1 MSLNESY
8 HNSVAFSPNPH
19 APNLCTSVLRCFPMA
34 NLAAAADE
42 PLSMETAEHFLR
54 DQGSDVPQDL
64 GGLRADE
71 IVELLSA
78 FCDLRT
84 RGKSC
89 IFKRDSRFLDPAQA
103 LPPKQQKLQMPPSI
117 TSAASGTPS
126 RPMRL
131 APDSAVNRTL
141 HLATTLNEVVL
152 PHWSDPSFLPTS
164 PSMACRRAVAFTV
177 PRSICSASISM

>member
-1 MSLNESY
+1 MQIRRPAFFNCGSSAMAFMCRIGRLGCMSLNESY

-54 DQGSDVPQDL
+54 DQGFDVPQDL

-71 IVELLSA
+71 IVELLSPIGFLPLHA
-78 FCDLRT
+78 AEDLRT

-89 IFKRDSRFLDPAQA
+89 IFKRDSRFLDPAQV

-117 TSAASGTPS
+117 TSAASGTFPTY
-126 RPMRL
+126 
-131 APDSAVNRTL
+131 AAK
-141 HLATTLNEVVL
+141 HLIQQSTGPCT
-152 PHWSDPSFLPTS
+152 
-164 PSMACRRAVAFTV
+164 
-177 PRSICSASISM
+177 